1 MRSARRP
8 PRRCAISLAPSCTSA
23 VAAAGEAVRPDELYA
38 PRCMSTQHPDNVAM
52 PIFASGTVMTA
63 DDEIREA
70 YYAFSDLGCDEQLW
84 DYEGKEVDNFVVE
97 KLLATYGDYF
107 RREPLGARLRLTPRV
122 PNPRLERA
130 QAKGLLEVL
139 HSLPRHADAA
149 RLFYGVERP
158 PVVEVIFPMTTSADE
173 LNWIRDY
180 YRRYVIGVQGER
192 VGDVSATFRD
202 WLGEFEPQDINVI
215 PLVEDL
221 PYLLSADEIAAAYI
235 WEKGLRSQRVFVA
248 RSDPALNY
256 GMIPAVIA
264 TATALDKL
272 GRLER
277 TSGVQILPILGAGGA
292 PFRGGLQPDR
302 VESVIAMYP
311 SVQTFTLQ
319 SAFKYDHPA
328 GEVRR
333 AIETLHRRQRSAPLE
348 VAGDLRL
355 ADITKRAA
363 ARYREELR
371 AIAPLVGKLAHLV
384 PKRRLRKLHIGLFG
398 YGRDTADLSLPRAIT
413 FCAGLTSIGLPPEVL
428 GLAGLDD
435 DDWTYVSARLPQ
447 LEGEIAAALPWL
459 DGSVIDDV
467 PEPLRESVRMAGR
480 RFDVDAAR
488 NDEHLELSRA
498 VRKSVLDGGASAGST
513 ELVVRAAAVRHYL
526 G

>member
-1 MRSARRP
+1 
-8 PRRCAISLAPSCTSA
+8 
-23 VAAAGEAVRPDELYA
+23 
-38 PRCMSTQHPDNVAM
+38 MSTQHPDNVAM

-63 DDEIREA
+63 EDEVREA
-70 YYAFSDLGCDEQLW
+70 FYAFSDLGCDEQLW

-107 RREPLGARLRLTPRV
+107 RREPLGGRLRLTPRV

-149 RLFYGVERP
+149 RLFYGAERP
-158 PVVEVIFPMTTSADE
+158 PVFEVIFPMTTSADE

-180 YRRYVIGVQGER
+180 YRRYVVGVQGER

-202 WLGEFEPQDINVI
+202 WLGEFEPHDISVI

-221 PYLLSADEIAAAYI
+221 PYLLSADEIAGAYI

-264 TATALDKL
+264 TVTALDKL
-272 GRLER
+272 GALER
-277 TSGVQILPILGAGGA
+277 SSGVHILPILGAGGA

-302 VESVIAMYP
+302 VENVMAMYP

-328 GEVRR
+328 GEVRQ
-333 AIETLHRRQRSAPLE
+333 AIETLHRRHRAAPLE
-348 VAGDLRL
+348 IAGDLRL
-355 ADITKRAA
+355 AEIMKRAA

-371 AIAPLVGKLAHLV
+371 AIGPLVAALAPLV

-398 YGRDTADLSLPRAIT
+398 YGRDTADLALPRAIT
-413 FCAGLTSIGLPPEVL
+413 FCAGLTSIGLPPEVI

-435 DDWTYVSARLPQ
+435 EDWKYACASLPRLHD
-447 LEGEIAAALPWL
+447 EMAAALPWL
-459 DGSVIDDV
+459 DESVDDDL
-467 PEPLRESVRMAGR
+467 PEPLRESVRVAGR
-480 RFDVDAAR
+480 RFDLGALR
-488 NDEHLELSRA
+488 NDRHLELSRA
-498 VRKSVLDGGASAGST
+498 VRRKVLDGGPPAGT
-513 ELVVRAAAVRHYL
+513 AELVVRAASERHYL

>member
-1 MRSARRP
+1 MY
-8 PRRCAISLAPSCTSA
+8 
-23 VAAAGEAVRPDELYA
+23 DELYA

-63 DDEIREA
+63 DDEVREA
-70 YYAFSDLGCDEQLW
+70 YYAFSDLGCEEQLW

-149 RLFYGVERP
+149 RLFYGTERP

-192 VGDVSATFRD
+192 VGDVTATFRD
-202 WLGEFEPQDINVI
+202 WLGEFEPQDISVI

-221 PYLLSADEIAAAYI
+221 PYLLSADEITSAYI
-235 WEKGLRSQRVFVA
+235 WEKGLRSQRVFIA

-264 TATALDKL
+264 TVTALDKL
-272 GRLER
+272 GQLER
-277 TSGVQILPILGAGGA
+277 SSGVQILPILGAGGA

-302 VESVIAMYP
+302 VESVMAMYP

-328 GEVRR
+328 GDVRR
-333 AIETLHRRQRSAPLE
+333 AIETLHQRHRAAPLDI
-348 VAGDLRL
+348 AGDLRL
-355 ADITKRAA
+355 AEIMQRAA

-371 AIAPLVGKLAHLV
+371 AIAPLVSTLAQLV

-435 DDWTYVSARLPQ
+435 EDWRYACARLPQ
-447 LEGEIAAALPWL
+447 LYDEIAAALPWL
-459 DGSVIDDV
+459 DESVADDI
-467 PEPLRESVRMAGR
+467 PESVRESVQVAGL
-480 RFDVDAAR
+480 RFDLAAVR
-488 NDEHLELSRA
+488 NGQHLELSRA
-498 VRKSVLDGGASAGST
+498 VRKSALEGGPATAST
-513 ELVVRAAAVRHYL
+513 ELVVRAASVRHYL

>member
-1 MRSARRP
+1 
-8 PRRCAISLAPSCTSA
+8 
-23 VAAAGEAVRPDELYA
+23 
-38 PRCMSTQHPDNVAM
+38 MSTQHPDNVAM

-63 DDEIREA
+63 DDEVREA

-97 KLLATYGDYF
+97 KLLATYGDFF

-149 RLFYGVERP
+149 RLFYGTDRP

-192 VGDVSATFRD
+192 VGDVTATFRD
-202 WLGEFEPQDINVI
+202 WLGEFEPQDIAVI

-221 PYLLSADEIAAAYI
+221 PYLLSADEITSAYI
-235 WEKGLRSQRVFVA
+235 WKKGLRSQRVFVA

-264 TATALDKL
+264 TVTALDKL
-272 GRLER
+272 GALER
-277 TSGVQILPILGAGGA
+277 SSGVQILPILGAGGA

-302 VESVIAMYP
+302 VDSVMAMYP

-333 AIETLHRRQRSAPLE
+333 AIETLHQRQRAAPLDI
-348 VAGDLRL
+348 AGDLRL
-355 ADITKRAA
+355 AEIMQRAA

-371 AIAPLVGKLAHLV
+371 AIAPLVSKLAQLV
-384 PKRRLRKLHIGLFG
+384 PKRRLRKLHVGLFG

-435 DDWTYVSARLPQ
+435 DDWSYACARLPQ
-447 LEGEIAAALPWL
+447 LHDEIAAALPWL
-459 DGSVIDDV
+459 DASVADDV
-467 PEPLRESVRMAGR
+467 PAPLGESVRVAAR
-480 RFDVDAAR
+480 RFDLGAFR
-488 NDEHLELSRA
+488 NGEHLELSRA
-498 VRKSVLDGGASAGST
+498 VRKSVLDGQGSAGGT

>member
-1 MRSARRP
+1 
-8 PRRCAISLAPSCTSA
+8 
-23 VAAAGEAVRPDELYA
+23 
-38 PRCMSTQHPDNVAM
+38 MSTQHPDNVAT

-63 DDEIREA
+63 EDEVREA
-70 YYAFSDLGCDEQLW
+70 FYAFSDLGCDEQLW

-97 KLLATYGDYF
+97 KLLATYGEYF
-107 RREPLGARLRLTPRV
+107 RREPLGGRIRLTPRV

-149 RLFYGVERP
+149 RLFYGTSRP
-158 PVVEVIFPMTTSADE
+158 PVVEVILPMTTSADE

-180 YRRYVIGVQGER
+180 YRRYVIGVQDER
-192 VGDVSATFRD
+192 VGEMAATFRD
-202 WLGEFEPQDINVI
+202 WLGEFEPPDISVI

-221 PYLLSADEIAAAYI
+221 PYLLSADEITSAYI
-235 WEKGLRSQRVFVA
+235 WGKGLRTQRVFVA

-256 GMIPAVIA
+256 GMIPAIIA
-264 TATALDKL
+264 TVTALDKL
-272 GRLER
+272 GALER
-277 TSGVQILPILGAGGA
+277 TSGVEILPILGAGGA

-328 GEVRR
+328 SDVRR
-333 AIETLHRRQRSAPLE
+333 AIETLNGRPRSAPLE
-348 VAGDLRL
+348 VADDPRL
-355 ADITKRAA
+355 AAIMHRAA

-371 AIAPLVGKLAHLV
+371 AIAPLVTKVAQLV

-398 YGRDTADLSLPRAIT
+398 YGRDTADLALPRAIT
-413 FCAGLTSIGLPPEVL
+413 YCAGLTSIGLPPEVV

-435 DDWTYVSARLPQ
+435 GDWDYACSRLPR
-447 LEGEIAAALPWL
+447 LHDEVAAALQWL
-459 DGSVIDDV
+459 DESVADDV
-467 PEPLRESVRMAGR
+467 PESLRQSVRAASR
-480 RFDVDAAR
+480 RFDLGALR
-488 NDEHLELSRA
+488 NEQHLELSRA
-498 VRKSVLDGGASAGST
+498 VRRTVLESGSLSGST
-513 ELVVRAAAVRHYL
+513 ELVVRAASVRHYL